1 MTACRFSASRSP
13 QLILQ
18 LLAQF
23 WLALERIGRVAGL
36 NNVLEPRL
44 HGLDGLGMAVNVKL
58 VARHRIK
65 HQLSHI
71 TRDIAAQIAAP
82 QPVSLAAAQAPSAE
96 PSIEES
102 FGEIIGW
109 EARPEQEL
117 ESVSGDTASEH
128 ATVELEA
135 TVELD
140 ETMAFDEN
148 IALDDTVTAEVAAYV
163 ELDDDLERYKPRL
176 VA

>member
-1 MTACRFSASRSP
+1 MIESRKHSGEVSAAESDELEQLVFDLVRERLLRKIGSKGMWTIAFRRADDTDAMFS
-13 QLILQ
+13 
-18 LLAQF
+18 
-23 WLALERIGRVAGL
+23 ETVA
-36 NNVLEPRL
+36 ES
-44 HGLDGLGMAVNVKL
+44 
-58 VARHRIK
+58 VA
-65 HQLSHI
+65 
-71 TRDIAAQIAAP
+71 RDIAAQIAVP

-109 EARPEQEL
+109 DARPEQEL
-117 ESVSGDTASEH
+117 ESVSDDTASEH